1 MNNLQTKR
9 EPSLLALV
17 AAFAA
22 VYLIW
27 GSTYLGIKVAIQT
40 LPAFAMAGMRFII
53 AGAILFTYCLFTG
66 QPKPQP
72 RQWINTTIVGALLL
86 LGGNGCVVWAAQH
99 VPSGIV
105 ALLVAVL
112 PMWMVLIEWLRPGG
126 TKPSRG
132 VVVGLLVGFGGVAV
146 LMNPTAKLGDGSIGI
161 APTLVLLLGGLLWAI
176 GSIYSRRAKM
186 PSSLL
191 VSTSMQMLAGGV
203 LLLIVGALRGDFAK
217 FNPSTI
223 SAYSIGAFAYL
234 IVFGSLIGFS
244 AYVWLLQVTTPARVS
259 TYAYVN
265 PVVAIILGWA
275 MGGEAMGPRTIVAAC
290 VIVVA
295 VAFITMAGPG
305 TAKKK
310 GAFEVVELRP
320 EPESIAMPSDNGLML
335 DPANLSAESKKV
347 ECRQA

>member
-1 MNNLQTKR
+1 MLAIRASRTYFSTQLIQMTSLPERNK
-9 EPSLLALV
+9 PSLFALA

-27 GSTYLGIKVAIQT
+27 GSTYLGIKFAIVT
-40 LPAFAMAGMRFII
+40 LPAFAMAGMRFLI
-53 AGAILFTYCLFTG
+53 AGCLLFTYCLLTG

-112 PMWMVLIEWLRPGG
+112 PMWMVLIEWLRPAG
-126 TKPSRG
+126 TNPSRG
-132 VVVGLLVGFGGVAV
+132 VLIGLVVGFAGVAV
-146 LMNPTAKLGDGSIGI
+146 LMNPSTSLGNDSIKMV
-161 APTLVLLLGGLLWAI
+161 PTLVLLLGGLLWAT

-186 PSSLL
+186 PASLL
-191 VSTSMQMLAGGV
+191 VSTSMQMLAGGA
-203 LLLIVGALRGDFAK
+203 LLLMVGAFRGDFTK
-217 FNPSTI
+217 FNPDAV
-223 SAYSIGAFAYL
+223 SALSIGAFAYL

-244 AYVWLLQVTTPARVS
+244 AYVWLLQVSTPARVA

-265 PVVAIILGWA
+265 PIVALLGWA
-275 MGGEAMGPRTIVAAC
+275 IDGEAMGLRTFIAAG
-290 VIVVA
+290 VIIVA

-305 TAKKK
+305 TAKKQQEKTK
-310 GAFEVVELRP
+310 GAFEVIELAR
-320 EPESIAMPSDNGLML
+320 S
-335 DPANLSAESKKV
+335 
-347 ECRQA
+347 